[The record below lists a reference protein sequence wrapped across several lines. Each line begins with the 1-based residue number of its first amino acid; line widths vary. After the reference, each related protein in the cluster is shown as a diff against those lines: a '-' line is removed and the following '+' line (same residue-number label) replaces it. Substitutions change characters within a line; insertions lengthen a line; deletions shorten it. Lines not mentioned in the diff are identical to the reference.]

1 VRSIMTP
8 NPVAAKPE
16 DPLKSYIQLF
26 VEKRYRGIPVIDE
39 DRRPVGLLM
48 ASKAMDALSSCNL
61 EARVGDAMTPNAPT
75 IHEDEDIHEAIRL
88 MVSSG
93 IGRLLV
99 VNSEER
105 LVGIV
110 TRTDIL
116 KRIATLEQL
125 V

>member
-1 VRSIMTP
+1 
-8 NPVAAKPE
+8 
-16 DPLKSYIQLF
+16 
-26 VEKRYRGIPVIDE
+26 VIDE
-39 DRRPVGLLM
+39 DWRPVGLLM
-48 ASKAMDALSSCNL
+48 TSKVMDALSSCNL
-61 EARVGDAMTPNAPT
+61 EARVRDVMTPNPPT

-99 VNSEER
+99 VNSEEK

-116 KRIATLEQL
+116 RRIATLEQL